1 MPLVRYFVFVGA
13 ALLALLFVVDAYAPK
28 SSVAAPT
35 EIASTEHPTVRIRS
49 DQKWPE
55 RVVID
60 TGIPTI
66 VPAPV
71 ANADASTPA
80 AIAEVTA
87 GAHVRESFAQFAPP
101 EVIKPESKAQRKRR
115 MTRKQVAQ
123 PTRLAAQ
130 QPRFGFFGNDTW

>member
-1 MPLVRYFVFVGA
+1 MLLVRYFVFVGG

-28 SSVAAPT
+28 SPATAT
-35 EIASTEHPTVRIRS
+35 EIAGTEHPIVRIRS

-60 TGIPTI
+60 TSIPTI

-71 ANADASTPA
+71 ANAEASAPA
-80 AIAEVTA
+80 ATADVTA

-101 EVIKPESKAQRKRR
+101 EVIKPDPKAQRKRR
-115 MTRKQVAQ
+115 IARKQVAQ

-130 QPRFGFFGNDTW
+130 QPRFGFFNDTW